1 MEFCSAI
8 QPLRAAVFAAL
19 GLLVSGCAGGMQSAP
34 LVTHA
39 VDRSVFYEAP
49 DCVAIHSSGEA
60 HPTLIQAVEPALER
74 HLALL
79 FGTVMDG
86 NQVWEFTGAHGIN
99 LDDPQY
105 WQRFGEAAD
114 CNTIVRWA
122 APEATNE
129 FAGIW
134 ARQRLVLQIELV
146 RASDG
151 RSLWM
156 AEGVTERN
164 DGALPITPV
173 AAIVG
178 AVRAST
184 LQANSQILPSMVDD
198 VLRQA
203 FRTLPPMGPPPL
215 ITP

>member
-1 MEFCSAI
+1 MGIWLAI
-8 QPLRAAVFAAL
+8 HLLRAAIIVAL
-19 GLLVSGCAGGMQSAP
+19 GLLVSGCAGGLQSAP
-34 LVTHA
+34 QVTHT

-49 DCVAIHSSGEA
+49 DCVAIHSSGDA
-60 HPTLIQAVEPALER
+60 HPTLVRVVEPALER
-74 HLALL
+74 HLAPL
-79 FGTVMDG
+79 FGHVMDG
-86 NQVWEFTGAHGIN
+86 NQVWEFTGAYGLN
-99 LDDPQY
+99 LDDPED

-122 APEATNE
+122 APEATSE

-156 AEGVTERN
+156 ATSATERS
-164 DGALPITPV
+164 DGGLPFTPV

-178 AVRAST
+178 AVRASN

-203 FRTLPPMGPPPL
+203 FATLPPMGPPTIL
-215 ITP
+215 N